1 MLLTS
6 ATPDVARA
14 QARQAHRG
22 REPSEVIKWKWYTSF
37 RHTTEDFVSGYWLL
51 FASRLAFATARLVV
65 AANLICPCP
74 SYLPNL
80 VSYIIRDRGFFLQHP
95 SFGRTRRLTR
105 RIQGPFPGICSYD
118 PHGFYY
124 WISRAF
130 VSERRHLESRLLVVP
145 GHITRSFVGVWPLV
159 PLFAAVAF
167 HEMDNYPN
175 RVAILRWTAAFEP
188 SLFYWGLLLIP
199 PGYYIDD
206 DGDFVVY

>member
-1 MLLTS
+1 MSLRRYCS
-6 ATPDVARA
+6 P
-14 QARQAHRG
+14 H
-22 REPSEVIKWKWYTSF
+22 W
-37 RHTTEDFVSGYWLL
+37 
-51 FASRLAFATARLVV
+51 LAFATARLVV
-65 AANLICPCP
+65 AANLICPRP

-80 VSYIIRDRGFFLQHP
+80 VSYIIRDRGKTFPMAESDHNSSRLRGELPDWLDMFFLQHP

-124 WISRAF
+124 WISHAF

>member
-1 MLLTS
+1 MAES
-6 ATPDVARA
+6 D
-14 QARQAHRG
+14 HN
-22 REPSEVIKWKWYTSF
+22 S
-37 RHTTEDFVSGYWLL
+37 
-51 FASRLAFATARLVV
+51 SRLRGELTDWLDMLAETSRLVV
-65 AANLICPCP
+65 PPVVLSAASIFRTNKASNPTDPRTIPR
-74 SYLPNL
+74 NM
-80 VSYIIRDRGFFLQHP
+80 FLCESVH
-95 SFGRTRRLTR
+95 L
-105 RIQGPFPGICSYD
+105 FPRD

-130 VSERRHLESRLLVVP
+130 ISERRHLESRLLVVP

>member
-1 MLLTS
+1 MEGTVVTIYRLLTASVHKAVVHFIS
-6 ATPDVARA
+6 AHYRRFCFGVLAI
-14 QARQAHRG
+14 
-22 REPSEVIKWKWYTSF
+22 V
-37 RHTTEDFVSGYWLL
+37 
-51 FASRLAFATARLVV
+51 RLTAW
-65 AANLICPCP
+65 
-74 SYLPNL
+74 
-80 VSYIIRDRGFFLQHP
+80 FFLQHP

-105 RIQGPFPGICSYD
+105 RIQGPFPGICSYVRVFTFFHELD